1 MEVAARST
9 PEQFKYKNRLQEYAQ
24 KSSIPLP
31 QYQTVNEG
39 YQHAPQFRA
48 TVYIGGEVFKSPH
61 TFAHRKEAEQDVAK
75 FALENLSRKIKPV
88 EDIPQINPQIYQLA
102 FCNALQNA
110 VFCKSILH
118 EYTVKAHAE
127 KPMYSTSRS
136 EGQLPLIIGSVVLD
150 GKTYKGDPAR
160 NKKEAEQTAA
170 RAAIKSILEN
180 TSTSN
185 LMAKIIQSKAQFY
198 SALCR
203 YIVPTSSE
211 GSEVQAILGGSGLV
225 GVTNS
230 QEMPIGPVGQSL
242 PLVNNILKKE
252 YTYNQGSAANADAQL
267 ASLAQTGSTLIA
279 FESSGEYYHPQGDQV
294 TSRNTTHH
302 RTTKCDEKVH
312 LLGVSFEAP
321 MY

>member
-1 MEVAARST
+1 M
-9 PEQFKYKNRLQEYAQ
+9 
-24 KSSIPLP
+24 
-31 QYQTVNEG
+31 VNYG
-39 YQHAPQFRA
+39 
-48 TVYIGGEVFKSPH
+48 
-61 TFAHRKEAEQDVAK
+61 
-75 FALENLSRKIKPV
+75 LEEITH
-88 EDIPQINPQIYQLA
+88 
-102 FCNALQNA
+102 
-110 VFCKSILH
+110 ILH
-118 EYTVKAHAE
+118 
-127 KPMYSTSRS
+127 
-136 EGQLPLIIGSVVLD
+136 LD
-150 GKTYKGDPAR
+150 FA
-160 NKKEAEQTAA
+160 
-170 RAAIKSILEN
+170 EN

-294 TSRNTTHH
+294 RDGRQILGQPAQMNDSQSELQICSRKRLMEQSEGHQLKQA
-302 RTTKCDEKVH
+302 RVD
-312 LLGVSFEAP
+312 G
-321 MY
+321 